1 MMERK
6 RVAFRDEL
14 LELAELVRGLPVKLD
29 LIDVNDPTGRFRPPA
44 AEELAAPVARRYSGG
59 RDIHAACGMLAAG
72 QSPESQGSAAGFCS
86 SPQMPSMPKIA
97 RSANKSGAKTG
108 AL

>member
-29 LIDVNDPTGRFRPPA
+29 LIDVNDPTGRFQSPSPA
-44 AEELAAPVARRYSGG
+44 ELDAFRDALSAKLGVPVARRYSGG
-59 RDIHAACGMLAAG
+59 RDIHAACGMLAG
-72 QSPESQGSAAGFCS
+72 GVE
-86 SPQMPSMPKIA
+86 
-97 RSANKSGAKTG
+97 
-108 AL
+108 